1 MKEQILQ
8 IIKDKPKHFSKI
20 IKNNVEIYNW
30 VIANSLVNSSNI
42 SEMIY
47 SAINQVTNICG
58 NNNSKKFKSI
68 NNGYGFCGTAT
79 QCECARISV
88 STAVSQ
94 AKNSLTTEENIKKNK
109 KRANTALLKYGV
121 TNNGQTNLAKEKHK
135 AFYENKPKK
144 PKVVKLTTYQKLN
157 QKFTNLSRVEFVT
170 EEKDYSGVSNQQYY
184 DFKCLNCNSVF
195 SDYIDNG
202 HTPICKTCNPC
213 RSKCVKT

>member
-20 IKNNVEIYNW
+20 IKNNTDLYNW
-30 VIANSLVNSSNI
+30 VIANTLVNSSNI

-47 SAINQVTNICG
+47 SAINHETNICS
-58 NNNSKKFKSI
+58 NNNNKKFKSI
-68 NNGYGFCGTAT
+68 NDGYGFCGTAK

-88 STAVSQ
+88 SAAVSQ
-94 AKNSLTTEENIKKNK
+94 AKNSLTTDEKIKINK
-109 KRANTALLKYGV
+109 KRANTTLLKYGV

-157 QKFTNLSRVEFVT
+157 KKFSQLANIEFVT
-170 EEKDYSGVSNQQYY
+170 EEKDYVGVSNQQYY

-202 HTPICKTCNPC
+202 HTLICKTCNPY
-213 RSKCVKT
+213 RPKCVKT